1 MHSTEQYIPL
11 LDLLLTPSSVAIRC
25 LDYLNEYGK
34 TEEGLYR
41 IPGSTLQ
48 ISNLKTIFDSGSD
61 VDLLS
66 TLSTRDLEPSAV
78 ASCFKLWLRE
88 CKFYFPRR
96 RRLLF
101 SDPKY

>member
-1 MHSTEQYIPL
+1 MLCTAST
-11 LDLLLTPSSVAIRC
+11 VAIRC

-34 TEEGLYR
+34 TEEGIYR
-41 IPGSTLQ
+41 IPGSTQQ
-48 ISNLKTIFDSGSD
+48 ISNLKTIFDAGAD

-88 CKFYFPRR
+88 RRFIFAHWVEALCKQ
-96 RRLLF
+96 LAEE
-101 SDPKY
+101 SG

>member
-1 MHSTEQYIPL
+1 MNMKLKMMTFFA
-11 LDLLLTPSSVAIRC
+11 VAIRC

-48 ISNLKTIFDSGSD
+48 IANLKTIFDSGAD
-61 VDLLS
+61 LDLLS
-66 TLSTRDLEPSAV
+66 RLSTRDLEPSAV

-88 CKFYFPRR
+88 CECCF
-96 RRLLF
+96 L
-101 SDPKY
+101 SCEE